1 MEQNKLQ
8 EAFDKIYERVMDTI
22 DSRELKE
29 LHYTKG
35 LLDAMQIINSIM
47 VEERKNK

>member
-1 MEQNKLQ
+1 MEQEKLQ
-8 EAFDKIYERVMDTI
+8 QAFDKIYERVMDTI
-22 DSRELKE
+22 NSLEAKD

-35 LLDAMQIINSIM
+35 LLDAMQIINTIM

>member
-1 MEQNKLQ
+1 MEQDKLQ
-8 EAFDKIYERVMDTI
+8 QAFDEIYERVMETI
-22 DSRELKE
+22 NSVELKE

-35 LLDAMQIINSIM
+35 LLDAMQIINNIM

>member
-1 MEQNKLQ
+1 MEQQKLQ
-8 EAFDKIYERVMDTI
+8 EAFDEIYERVMDTI
-22 DSRELKE
+22 NSLEAKD

-35 LLDAMQIINSIM
+35 LLDAMQIINNIM